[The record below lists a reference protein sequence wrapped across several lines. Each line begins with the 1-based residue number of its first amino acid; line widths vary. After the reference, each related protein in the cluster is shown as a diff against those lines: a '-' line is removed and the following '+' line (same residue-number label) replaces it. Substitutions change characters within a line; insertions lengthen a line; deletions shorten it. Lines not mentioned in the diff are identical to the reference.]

1 MAYDGGM
8 VMRRH
13 SFYGDRTAGLSVSS
27 SSPTGLTPS
36 LWGQVCDDDDNGE
49 GLAKSDYDNGDGDG
63 DGDGDGEDPAE
74 SDYGEKQ
81 GKIPT

>member
-1 MAYDGGM
+1 M
-8 VMRRH
+8 
-13 SFYGDRTAGLSVSS
+13 
-27 SSPTGLTPS
+27 
-36 LWGQVCDDDDNGE
+36 CDDDDNGE

-81 GKIPT
+81 GKIPTWGEESVLKRPHYWSLLVVKWSSAGSKR